1 MGAGGPTKRGVYTAM
16 GTLSLLQDGNT
27 RTDLN
32 ITDMRYAHTKL
43 GRLLCELYGEFGIGD
58 RAAYFGPKGSMIE
71 LAFNLYRQKQLAL
84 PIYAATASVNRE
96 VEKQNDML
104 LTNLARQHYQMI
116 ATMLQQISN
125 PMIPPNIK
133 GYLQQA
139 MEAANILQ
147 RTIFRHFEMDE
158 VERLAPDVPPPTA
171 EPQPPPQGMPQQ
183 GPGPQGPPMLPG
195 SPGGAGGPIQ

>member
-1 MGAGGPTKRGVYTAM
+1 M

-58 RAAYFGPKGSMIE
+58 RAAYFGPKGRILE
-71 LAFNLYRQKQLAL
+71 LAFDLYRNKQLAL

-125 PMIPPNIK
+125 PMVPPEIK
-133 GYLQQA
+133 SYLQQA

-158 VERLAPDVPPPTA
+158 VERLAPDVPA
-171 EPQPPPQGMPQQ
+171 PQPQQGAPQGAGGPPGPLPAGPVPGG
-183 GPGPQGPPMLPG
+183 GPGPQGAQPGGPPMLPG
-195 SPGGAGGPIQ
+195 GGIVQ